1 LFLSTSLVRN
11 LCIASQKYE
20 VTQWLFDTFVT
31 MILALNKASLFF
43 GGRAIFNEIGFQ
55 INPADRI
62 GLVGRNGA
70 GKSTLLKLIAGDYA
84 LDGGSMSKAKEV
96 RIGFLRQDLKMDMDK
111 SIMDIARSAF
121 DEITRINARIEEI
134 NKEFETRTDY
144 ESDSYSALIVEVSDL
159 SERFGLLGGDSIDAD
174 VELVLKG
181 LGFDPEVFD
190 KPLHTF
196 SGGWR
201 MRAELARL
209 LLQKPELLLLDEPTN
224 HLDIES
230 IMWLEKHLS
239 ASNQT
244 LMVVSHDRTFLD
256 NVTNRT
262 IEISMGKAYDFN
274 APYSRYVEL
283 RAEIR
288 EKQMAAAKNQQREI
302 KQTEELIER
311 FKAKAS
317 KASFAQSLIKK
328 LDRMDRIEV
337 DVEDTDS
344 MNFKFQP
351 APRSGKVVAKAE
363 GVHKSYGDKLVLQ
376 GVDVEIERGD
386 RMAFV
391 GQNGQGKST
400 LVKALMQEIPAEGML
415 ELGHNVQVGYFA
427 QDQADE
433 LDGDKT
439 ALQTIEDASP
449 EEMRKHARSLLGS
462 FMFRGED
469 VEKKVKVLSG
479 GERGRLA
486 LCKLLLK
493 PINFLVMDE
502 PTNHLDMNSKDVL
515 KKSLLSFDGT
525 LLVVSHDRE
534 FLEGLV
540 TKTVEFRDHKVKT
553 LLGGIEYY
561 LEQRKLAD
569 MRAVEAKTAKSKAKK
584 KEEKD
589 LDESTGLSYKERK
602 QLEKEK
608 RNTAKKLGEVEE
620 NIENL
625 EQEIADWD
633 AQLADPK
640 GYQELMSNAEFYP
653 KYEKKKAELEAN
665 MELWEQLNLEKEEL
679 EQRLPAS

>member
-1 LFLSTSLVRN
+1 
-11 LCIASQKYE
+11 
-20 VTQWLFDTFVT
+20 

-43 GGRAIFNEIGFQ
+43 GGRAIFDEIGFQ
-55 INPADRI
+55 INPGDRI

-70 GKSTLLKLIAGDYA
+70 GKSTLLKLIAGDYS

-121 DEITRINARIEEI
+121 DEITKINIRIEEI

-144 ESDSYSALIVEVSDL
+144 ESDAYSRLIVELSEL

-181 LGFDPEVFD
+181 LGFEPEVFD
-190 KPLHTF
+190 HPLHTF

-239 ASNQT
+239 ESNQT

-262 IEISMGKAYDFN
+262 IEVSLGKAYDFN
-274 APYSRYVEL
+274 APYSRYVGL

-288 EKQMAAAKNQQREI
+288 EKQLAAAKNQQREI

-311 FKAKAS
+311 FRAKAN

-328 LDRMDRIEV
+328 LDRMERIEV

-344 MNFKFQP
+344 MNFRFQP

-363 GVHKSYGDKLVLQ
+363 DVHKSYGDKLVLS
-376 GVDVEIERGD
+376 GVDLEIERGD
-386 RMAFV
+386 RVAFV

-400 LVKALMQEIPAEGML
+400 LVKALMQDIPADGVL

-515 KKSLLSFDGT
+515 KKSLLGFDGT

-534 FLEGLV
+534 FLEGVV

-561 LEQRKLAD
+561 LEQRKLQD
-569 MRAVEAKTAKSKAKK
+569 MRAVEAKTAAKK
-584 KEEKD
+584 AEKAEKEVVANGASEG
-589 LDESTGLSYKERK
+589 GLSYKERK
-602 QLEKEK
+602 QLEKDQRNLTKRLEK
-608 RNTAKKLGEVEE
+608 VEE
-620 NIENL
+620 NIEKL
-625 EQEIADWD
+625 EEELAAWD
-633 AQLADPK
+633 EQLADPQ
-640 GYQELMSNAEFYP
+640 GYQELMSEADFYP
-653 KYEKKKAELEAN
+653 KYEQSKADLEAE
-665 MELWEQLNLEKEEL
+665 MELWEQLNLEKEQL
-679 EQRLPAS
+679 EQRLPA

>member
-1 LFLSTSLVRN
+1 
-11 LCIASQKYE
+11 
-20 VTQWLFDTFVT
+20 

-400 LVKALMQEIPAEGML
+400 LVKALMQEIPAEGVL

-584 KEEKD
+584 KEEKA

-633 AQLADPK
+633 TQLADPK
-640 GYQELMSNAEFYP
+640 GYQELMADAEFYP
-653 KYEKKKAELEAN
+653 KYEKKKAELEAS

>member
-1 LFLSTSLVRN
+1 
-11 LCIASQKYE
+11 
-20 VTQWLFDTFVT
+20 

-43 GGRAIFNEIGFQ
+43 GGRAIFDEIGFQ
-55 INPADRI
+55 INPGDRI

-84 LDGGSMSKAKEV
+84 LDGGSMSMAKEV
-96 RIGFLRQDLKMDMDK
+96 RIGFLRQDLKMDMHK
-111 SIMDIARSAF
+111 TIVQIARSAF
-121 DEITRINARIEEI
+121 EEVEKINVRIEEI
-134 NKEFETRTDY
+134 NAEFAVRTDY
-144 ESDSYSALIVEVSDL
+144 ESDGYGQLISEISDL
-159 SERFGLLGGDSIDAD
+159 SERFGMLGGDSLDAD

-181 LGFDPEVFD
+181 LGFVPEVFD
-190 KPLHTF
+190 QPLSTF

-230 IMWLEKHLS
+230 IMWLEKHLGES
-239 ASNQT
+239 SQT

-262 IEISMGKAYDFN
+262 IEVSMGKSYDFN
-274 APYSRYVEL
+274 ASYSKYVSL

-288 EKQMAAAKNQQREI
+288 EKQIAAAKNQAKEI

-311 FKAKAS
+311 FRAKAS

-328 LDRMDRIEV
+328 LDKMDRIEL
-337 DVEDTDS
+337 DQEDTSS
-344 MNFKFQP
+344 MHFKFQP
-351 APRSGKVVAKAE
+351 TPRSGKVVAKAE
-363 GVHKSYGDKLVLQ
+363 GVSKSYGDKLVLW
-376 GVDVEIERGD
+376 GVNLEVERGD
-386 RMAFV
+386 RVAFV

-400 LVKALMQEIPAEGML
+400 LVKALLKEITAEGTM

-433 LDGDKT
+433 LDGDRT
-439 ALQTIEDASP
+439 TLQTIEDASP
-449 EEMRKHARSLLGS
+449 EDMRKNARSLLGS

-469 VEKKVKVLSG
+469 ADKKVRVLSG

-486 LCKLLLK
+486 LCKLLLQ

-515 KKSLLSFDGT
+515 KKSLLGFDGT

-540 TKTVEFRDHKVKT
+540 TKTIEFRDQEVKT
-553 LLGGIEYY
+553 LLGGIEFY
-561 LEQRKLAD
+561 LEQRKLEN
-569 MRAVEAKTAKSKAKK
+569 MREVEAKTAVAKAKK
-584 KEEKD
+584 SEAKKV
-589 LDESTGLSYKERK
+589 DEDGVSYKDRK
-602 QLEKEK
+602 QLDKHK
-608 RNTAKKLGEVEE
+608 RNLTKKLERVEE
-620 NIENL
+620 EIENL
-625 EQEIADWD
+625 EAQIKTWD
-633 AQLADPK
+633 DQLADAN
-640 GYQELMSNAEFYP
+640 GYIELMKDTEFYP
-653 KYEKKKAELEAN
+653 KYEQKKAKLEAE
-665 MELWEQLNLEKEEL
+665 MELWEEVNIEKSDL
-679 EQRLPAS
+679 EQRYSVS

>member
-1 LFLSTSLVRN
+1 
-11 LCIASQKYE
+11 
-20 VTQWLFDTFVT
+20 
-31 MILALNKASLFF
+31 M
-43 GGRAIFNEIGFQ
+43 
-55 INPADRI
+55 
-62 GLVGRNGA
+62 GRNGA
-70 GKSTLLKLIAGDYA
+70 GKSTLLKLIAGDYS
-84 LDGGSMSKAKEV
+84 LDEGSISKAKEV

-111 SIMDIARSAF
+111 SIVEIARSAF
-121 DEITRINARIEEI
+121 DELTRINTRIEEI
-134 NKEFETRTDY
+134 NKAFEVRTDY
-144 ESDSYSALIVEVSDL
+144 ENESYAALIDELSEL

-181 LGFDPEVFD
+181 LGFTPETFE

-239 ASNQT
+239 ESNQT

-256 NVTNRT
+256 NVTTRT
-262 IEISMGKAYDFN
+262 IEITLGKAYDFN
-274 APYSRYVEL
+274 APYTRYVEL
-283 RAEIR
+283 RADLR
-288 EKQMAAAKNQQREI
+288 EKQLATAKNQEREI

-311 FKAKAS
+311 FRAKAS

-328 LDRMDRIEV
+328 LERMERIEV
-337 DVEDTDS
+337 DQEDTS
-344 MNFKFQP
+344 AMHFKFQP

-363 GVHKSYGDKLVLQ
+363 DVRKAYGENLVLR
-376 GVDVEIERGD
+376 GVDLEIERGD

-400 LVKALMQEIPAEGML
+400 LVKALLKEISAEGML

-433 LDGDKT
+433 LDGNLT
-439 ALQTIEDASP
+439 ALQTIENAAP

-540 TKTVEFRDHKVKT
+540 TKTVEFRDQRVKT
-553 LLGGIEYY
+553 LLGGIDYY
-561 LEQRKLAD
+561 LEQRKLEN
-569 MRAVEAKTAKSKAKK
+569 MRAVEAKSATEKKSKKAQKK
-584 KEEKD
+584 D
-589 LDESTGLSYKERK
+589 DGQLGYKERK
-602 QLEKEK
+602 QLEKDI
-608 RNTAKKLGEVEE
+608 RSLSRKLADVEAE
-620 NIENL
+620 IENL
-625 EQEIADWD
+625 EGTLEDWD
-633 AQLADPK
+633 AKLAEADS
-640 GYQELMSNAEFYP
+640 YMELMKDPDFYP
-653 KYEKKKAELEAN
+653 KYEKKK
-665 MELWEQLNLEKEEL
+665 EEL
-679 EQRLPAS
+679 ASKMNQWEDIQIEKDQLEQQLPS

>member
-1 LFLSTSLVRN
+1 
-11 LCIASQKYE
+11 
-20 VTQWLFDTFVT
+20 
-31 MILALNKASLFF
+31 MILALSKASLFF
-43 GGRAIFNEIGFQ
+43 GGRAIFDDIGFQ
-55 INPADRI
+55 INPGDRI

-70 GKSTLLKLIAGDYA
+70 GKSTLLKLIAGDYR
-84 LDGGSMSKAKEV
+84 LDSGTMSKAKEV
-96 RIGFLRQDLKMDMDK
+96 RVGFLRQDLKLDMDK
-111 SIMDIARSAF
+111 SIVEIARSAF
-121 DEITRINARIEEI
+121 DELTTINTRIEQI
-134 NKEFETRTDY
+134 NKEFESRTDY
-144 ESDSYSALIVEVSDL
+144 ESKSYSALIDELSEL
-159 SERFGLLGGDSIDAD
+159 SERFGLLGGDSVDAD

-181 LGFDPEVFD
+181 LGFTQQTFHN
-190 KPLHTF
+190 PLHTF

-239 ASNQT
+239 ESNQT

-256 NVTNRT
+256 NVTTRT
-262 IEISMGKAYDFN
+262 IEITLGKAYDFN
-274 APYSRYVEL
+274 AAYSRYIEL
-283 RAEIR
+283 RADLR
-288 EKQMAAAKNQQREI
+288 EKQLATAKNQEKEI

-311 FKAKAS
+311 FRAKAS

-328 LDRMDRIEV
+328 LDRMERIEV
-337 DVEDTDS
+337 DQEDTS
-344 MNFKFQP
+344 AMHFKFQP

-363 GVHKSYGDKLVLQ
+363 NVRKSYDTNLVLNK
-376 GVDVEIERGD
+376 VDLEIERGD

-400 LVKALMQEIPAEGML
+400 LVKALLKEISAEGIL
-415 ELGHNVQVGYFA
+415 TLGHNVHVGYFA

-433 LDGDKT
+433 LDGTLT
-439 ALQTIEDASP
+439 ALQTIENAAP
-449 EEMRKHARSLLGS
+449 EDMRKHARSLLGS

-469 VEKKVKVLSG
+469 VEKKVRVLSG

-515 KKSLLSFDGT
+515 KKSLLAFDGT

-540 TKTVEFRDHKVKT
+540 TKTVEFRDQQVKT

-561 LEQRKLAD
+561 LEQRKLKN
-569 MRAVEAKTAKSKAKK
+569 MRAVEAKSAAVKK
-584 KEEKD
+584 IKEAVQNEDKN
-589 LDESTGLSYKERK
+589 LGYKERK
-602 QLEKEK
+602 QLEKDL
-608 RNTAKKLGEVEE
+608 RSLTRKLESVEQE
-620 NIENL
+620 IENL
-625 EQEIADWD
+625 EARLEDLD
-633 AQLADPK
+633 RKLADSNE
-640 GYQELMSNAEFYP
+640 YMELMKDPDFYP
-653 KYEKKKAELEAN
+653 KYEK
-665 MELWEQLNLEKEEL
+665 QKEEL
-679 EQRLPAS
+679 SSKMNLWEEMQIKKDQLEHSLPS

>member
-1 LFLSTSLVRN
+1 
-11 LCIASQKYE
+11 
-20 VTQWLFDTFVT
+20 
-31 MILALNKASLFF
+31 MILALSKASLFF
-43 GGRAIFNEIGFQ
+43 GGRAIFDDIGFQ
-55 INPADRI
+55 INPGDRI

-70 GKSTLLKLIAGDYA
+70 GKSTLLKLIAGDYR
-84 LDGGSMSKAKEV
+84 LDSGTMSKAKEV
-96 RIGFLRQDLKMDMDK
+96 RVGFLRQDLKLDMDK
-111 SIMDIARSAF
+111 SIVEIARSAF
-121 DEITRINARIEEI
+121 DELTKINTRVEQI
-134 NKEFETRTDY
+134 NKEFESRTDY
-144 ESDSYSALIVEVSDL
+144 ESKSYSALIDELSEL
-159 SERFGLLGGDSIDAD
+159 SERFGLLGGDSVDAD

-181 LGFDPEVFD
+181 LGFTQQTFHN
-190 KPLHTF
+190 PLHTF

-239 ASNQT
+239 ESNQT

-256 NVTNRT
+256 NVTTRT
-262 IEISMGKAYDFN
+262 IEITLGKAYDFN
-274 APYSRYVEL
+274 AAYSRYIEL
-283 RAEIR
+283 RADLR
-288 EKQMAAAKNQQREI
+288 EKQLATAKNQEKEI

-311 FKAKAS
+311 FRAKAS

-328 LDRMDRIEV
+328 LDRMERIEV
-337 DVEDTDS
+337 DQEDTS
-344 MNFKFQP
+344 AMHFKFQP

-363 GVHKSYGDKLVLQ
+363 NVRKSYDTNLVLNK
-376 GVDVEIERGD
+376 VDLEIERGD

-400 LVKALMQEIPAEGML
+400 LVKALLKEISAEGIL
-415 ELGHNVQVGYFA
+415 TLGHNVHVGYFA

-433 LDGDKT
+433 LDGTLT
-439 ALQTIEDASP
+439 ALQTIENAAP
-449 EEMRKHARSLLGS
+449 EDMRKHARSLLGS

-469 VEKKVKVLSG
+469 VEKKVRVLSG

-515 KKSLLSFDGT
+515 KKSLLAFDGT

-540 TKTVEFRDHKVKT
+540 TKTVEFRDQQVKT

-561 LEQRKLAD
+561 LEQRKLKN
-569 MRAVEAKTAKSKAKK
+569 MRAVEAKSAAVKKNKRSGSK
-584 KEEKD
+584 
-589 LDESTGLSYKERK
+589 R
-602 QLEKEK
+602 
-608 RNTAKKLGEVEE
+608 R
-620 NIENL
+620 
-625 EQEIADWD
+625 
-633 AQLADPK
+633 
-640 GYQELMSNAEFYP
+640 
-653 KYEKKKAELEAN
+653 
-665 MELWEQLNLEKEEL
+665 
-679 EQRLPAS
+679 

>member
-1 LFLSTSLVRN
+1 
-11 LCIASQKYE
+11 
-20 VTQWLFDTFVT
+20 
-31 MILALNKASLFF
+31 MILALSKASLFF
-43 GGRAIFNEIGFQ
+43 GGRAIFDDIGFQ
-55 INPADRI
+55 INPGDRI

-70 GKSTLLKLIAGDYA
+70 GKSTLLKLIAGDYR
-84 LDGGSMSKAKEV
+84 LDSGTMSKAKEV
-96 RIGFLRQDLKMDMDK
+96 RVGFLRQDLKLDMDK
-111 SIMDIARSAF
+111 SIVEIARSAF
-121 DEITRINARIEEI
+121 DELTTINTRIEQI
-134 NKEFETRTDY
+134 NKEFESRTDY
-144 ESDSYSALIVEVSDL
+144 ESKSYSALIDELSEL
-159 SERFGLLGGDSIDAD
+159 SERFGLLGGDSVDAD

-181 LGFDPEVFD
+181 LGFTQQTFHN
-190 KPLHTF
+190 PLHTF

-239 ASNQT
+239 ESNQT

-256 NVTNRT
+256 NVTTRT
-262 IEISMGKAYDFN
+262 IEITLGKAYDFN
-274 APYSRYVEL
+274 AAYSRYIEL
-283 RAEIR
+283 RADLR
-288 EKQMAAAKNQQREI
+288 EKQLATAKNQEKEI

-311 FKAKAS
+311 FRAKAS

-328 LDRMDRIEV
+328 LDRMERIEV
-337 DVEDTDS
+337 DQEDTS
-344 MNFKFQP
+344 AMHFKFQP

-363 GVHKSYGDKLVLQ
+363 NVRKSYDTNLVLNK
-376 GVDVEIERGD
+376 VDLEIERGD

-400 LVKALMQEIPAEGML
+400 LVKALLKEISAEGIL
-415 ELGHNVQVGYFA
+415 TLGHNVHVGYFA

-433 LDGDKT
+433 LDGTLT
-439 ALQTIEDASP
+439 ALQTIENAAP
-449 EEMRKHARSLLGS
+449 EDMRKHARSLLGS

-469 VEKKVKVLSG
+469 VEKKVRVLSG

-515 KKSLLSFDGT
+515 KKSLLAFDGT

-540 TKTVEFRDHKVKT
+540 TKTVEFRDQQVKT

-561 LEQRKLAD
+561 LEQRKLKN
-569 MRAVEAKTAKSKAKK
+569 MRAVEAKSAAVKK
-584 KEEKD
+584 IKEAVKNEDKN
-589 LDESTGLSYKERK
+589 LGYKERK
-602 QLEKEK
+602 QLEKDL
-608 RNTAKKLGEVEE
+608 RSLTRKLESVEQE
-620 NIENL
+620 IENL
-625 EQEIADWD
+625 EARLEDWD
-633 AQLADPK
+633 RKLADSNA
-640 GYQELMSNAEFYP
+640 YMELMKDPDFYP
-653 KYEKKKAELEAN
+653 KYEK
-665 MELWEQLNLEKEEL
+665 QKEEL
-679 EQRLPAS
+679 SSKMNLWEEMQIKKDQLEHSLPS

>member
-1 LFLSTSLVRN
+1 
-11 LCIASQKYE
+11 
-20 VTQWLFDTFVT
+20 

-43 GGRAIFNEIGFQ
+43 GGRAIFDAIGFQ
-55 INPADRI
+55 INPGDRI

-70 GKSTLLKLIAGDYA
+70 GKSTLLKLIAGDYS
-84 LDGGSMSKAKEV
+84 LDEGSISKAKEV

-111 SIMDIARSAF
+111 SIVEIARSAF
-121 DEITRINARIEEI
+121 DELTRINTRIEEI
-134 NKEFETRTDY
+134 NKEFEVRTDY
-144 ESDSYSALIVEVSDL
+144 ESDSYAALIDELSEL

-181 LGFDPEVFD
+181 LGFTPETFE

-239 ASNQT
+239 ESNQT

-256 NVTNRT
+256 NVTTRT
-262 IEISMGKAYDFN
+262 IEITLGKAYDFN
-274 APYSRYVEL
+274 APYTRYVEL
-283 RAEIR
+283 RADLR
-288 EKQMAAAKNQQREI
+288 EKQLATAKNQEREI

-311 FKAKAS
+311 FRAKAS

-328 LDRMDRIEV
+328 LERMERIEV
-337 DVEDTDS
+337 DQEDTS
-344 MNFKFQP
+344 AMHFKFQP

-363 GVHKSYGDKLVLQ
+363 GVRKAYGENLVLR
-376 GVDVEIERGD
+376 GVDLEIERGD
-386 RMAFV
+386 RVAFV

-400 LVKALMQEIPAEGML
+400 LVKALLKEISAEGML

-433 LDGDKT
+433 LDGNLT
-439 ALQTIEDASP
+439 ALQTIENAAP

-540 TKTVEFRDHKVKT
+540 TKTVEFRDQRVKT
-553 LLGGIEYY
+553 LLGGIDYY
-561 LEQRKLAD
+561 LEQRKLED
-569 MRAVEAKTAKSKAKK
+569 MRAVEAKSATEKKSKKAQKK
-584 KEEKD
+584 D
-589 LDESTGLSYKERK
+589 DGQLGYKERK
-602 QLEKEK
+602 QLEKDI
-608 RNTAKKLGEVEE
+608 RSLTRKLADVEAE
-620 NIENL
+620 IENL
-625 EQEIADWD
+625 EETLEDWD
-633 AQLADPK
+633 AKLADADS
-640 GYQELMSNAEFYP
+640 YMELMKDPDFYP
-653 KYEKKKAELEAN
+653 KYEKKKEELASKMN
-665 MELWEQLNLEKEEL
+665 LWEDIQIEKDQL
-679 EQRLPAS
+679 EQQLPS

>member
-1 LFLSTSLVRN
+1 
-11 LCIASQKYE
+11 
-20 VTQWLFDTFVT
+20 

-43 GGRAIFNEIGFQ
+43 GGRAIFDAIGFQ
-55 INPADRI
+55 INPGDRI

-70 GKSTLLKLIAGDYA
+70 GKSTLLKLIAGDYS
-84 LDGGSMSKAKEV
+84 LDEGSISKAKEV

-111 SIMDIARSAF
+111 SIVEIARSAF
-121 DEITRINARIEEI
+121 DELTRINTRIEEI
-134 NKEFETRTDY
+134 NKEFEVRTDY
-144 ESDSYSALIVEVSDL
+144 ESESYAALIDELSEL

-181 LGFDPEVFD
+181 LGFTPETFE

-239 ASNQT
+239 ESNQT

-256 NVTNRT
+256 NVTTRT
-262 IEISMGKAYDFN
+262 IEITLGKAYDFN
-274 APYSRYVEL
+274 APYTRYVEL
-283 RAEIR
+283 RADLR
-288 EKQMAAAKNQQREI
+288 EKQLATAKNQEREI

-311 FKAKAS
+311 FRAKAS

-328 LDRMDRIEV
+328 LERMERIEV
-337 DVEDTDS
+337 DQEDTS
-344 MNFKFQP
+344 AMHFKFQP

-363 GVHKSYGDKLVLQ
+363 GVRKAYGENLVLR
-376 GVDVEIERGD
+376 GVDLEIERGD
-386 RMAFV
+386 RVAFV

-400 LVKALMQEIPAEGML
+400 LVKALLKEISAEGML

-433 LDGDKT
+433 LDGNLT
-439 ALQTIEDASP
+439 ALQTIENAAP

-540 TKTVEFRDHKVKT
+540 TKTVEFRDQRVKT
-553 LLGGIEYY
+553 LLGGIDYY
-561 LEQRKLAD
+561 LEQRKLED
-569 MRAVEAKTAKSKAKK
+569 MRAVEAKSATEKKSKKAQKK
-584 KEEKD
+584 D
-589 LDESTGLSYKERK
+589 DGQLGYKERK
-602 QLEKEK
+602 QLEKDI
-608 RNTAKKLGEVEE
+608 RSLTRKLADVEAE
-620 NIENL
+620 IENL
-625 EQEIADWD
+625 EGILEDWD
-633 AQLADPK
+633 AKLADADS
-640 GYQELMSNAEFYP
+640 YMELMKDPDFYP
-653 KYEKKKAELEAN
+653 KYEKKKEELASKMN
-665 MELWEQLNLEKEEL
+665 LWEDIQIEKDQL
-679 EQRLPAS
+679 EQQLPS

>member
-1 LFLSTSLVRN
+1 
-11 LCIASQKYE
+11 
-20 VTQWLFDTFVT
+20 
-31 MILALNKASLFF
+31 MLALNKASLFF
-43 GGRAIFNEIGFQ
+43 GGRAIFDEIGFQ
-55 INPADRI
+55 INPGDRI

-84 LDGGSMSKAKEV
+84 LDAGSMSMAKEV
-96 RIGFLRQDLKMDMDK
+96 RIGFLRQDLKMDMHK
-111 SIMDIARSAF
+111 TIVQIARSAF
-121 DEITRINARIEEI
+121 EEVERINVRIEEI
-134 NKEFETRTDY
+134 NAEFAVRTDY
-144 ESDSYSALIVEVSDL
+144 ESDSYGQLIGEISDL
-159 SERFGLLGGDSIDAD
+159 SERFGMLGGDSLDAD

-181 LGFDPEVFD
+181 LGFVPEVFD
-190 KPLHTF
+190 QPLNTF

-230 IMWLEKHLS
+230 IMWLEKHLGES
-239 ASNQT
+239 SQT

-262 IEISMGKAYDFN
+262 IEVSMGKSYDFN
-274 APYSRYVEL
+274 ASYSKYVSL

-288 EKQMAAAKNQQREI
+288 EKQIAAAKNQAKEI

-311 FKAKAS
+311 FRAKAS

-328 LDRMDRIEV
+328 LDKMDRIEL
-337 DVEDTDS
+337 DQEDTTS

-351 APRSGKVVAKAE
+351 TPRSGKVVAKAE
-363 GVHKSYGDKLVLQ
+363 GVSKSYGDKLVLR
-376 GVDVEIERGD
+376 GVDLEVERGD
-386 RMAFV
+386 RVAFV

-400 LVKALMQEIPAEGML
+400 LVKALLKEITAEGTM

-433 LDGDKT
+433 LDGDRT
-439 ALQTIEDASP
+439 TLQTIEDASP
-449 EEMRKHARSLLGS
+449 EDMRKNARSLLGS

-469 VEKKVKVLSG
+469 ADKKVRVLSG

-486 LCKLLLK
+486 LCKLLLQ

-515 KKSLLSFDGT
+515 KKSLLGFDGT

-540 TKTVEFRDHKVKT
+540 TKTIEFRDHEVKT
-553 LLGGIEYY
+553 LLGGIEFY
-561 LEQRKLAD
+561 LEQRKLEN
-569 MRAVEAKTAKSKAKK
+569 MREVEAKTAVAKAKK
-584 KEEKD
+584 SEAKKV
-589 LDESTGLSYKERK
+589 DEDGVSYKDRK
-602 QLEKEK
+602 QLEKHK
-608 RNTAKKLGEVEE
+608 RNLTKKLEKVEE
-620 NIENL
+620 EIEDL
-625 EQEIADWD
+625 EAQIKTWD
-633 AQLADPK
+633 DQLADAN
-640 GYQELMSNAEFYP
+640 GYIELMKDVEFYP
-653 KYEKKKAELEAN
+653 KYEQKKAKLEAE
-665 MELWEQLNLEKEEL
+665 MELWEKVNIEKEEL
-679 EQRLPAS
+679 EQRYSVS

>member
-1 LFLSTSLVRN
+1 
-11 LCIASQKYE
+11 
-20 VTQWLFDTFVT
+20 

-43 GGRAIFNEIGFQ
+43 GGRAIFDAIGFQ
-55 INPADRI
+55 INPGDRI

-70 GKSTLLKLIAGDYA
+70 GKSTLLKLIAGDYS

-111 SIMDIARSAF
+111 SIVEIARSAF
-121 DEITRINARIEEI
+121 DELTKINERIEEI
-134 NKEFETRTDY
+134 NKEFEVRTDY
-144 ESDSYSALIVEVSDL
+144 ESDSYADLINELSEL

-181 LGFDPEVFD
+181 LGFTPETFE

-239 ASNQT
+239 ESNQT

-256 NVTNRT
+256 NVTTRT
-262 IEISMGKAYDFN
+262 IEITLGKAYDFN
-274 APYSRYVEL
+274 APYTRYVEL
-283 RAEIR
+283 RADLR
-288 EKQMAAAKNQQREI
+288 EKQLATAKNQEREI

-311 FKAKAS
+311 FRAKAS

-328 LDRMDRIEV
+328 LERMERIEV
-337 DVEDTDS
+337 DQEDTS
-344 MNFKFQP
+344 AMHFKFQP

-363 GVHKSYGDKLVLQ
+363 GVHKAYGDHLVLR
-376 GVDVEIERGD
+376 GVDLEIERGD

-400 LVKALMQEIPAEGML
+400 LVKALLKEISAEGVL

-433 LDGDKT
+433 LDGNLT
-439 ALQTIEDASP
+439 ALQTIENAAP

-540 TKTVEFRDHKVKT
+540 TKTVEFRDQHVKT

-561 LEQRKLAD
+561 LEQRKLEN
-569 MRAVEAKTAKSKAKK
+569 MRAVEAKSVAQKKSK
-584 KEEKD
+584 KEQKNEEGQ
-589 LDESTGLSYKERK
+589 LGYKERK
-602 QLEKEK
+602 QLEKDIRSLTRKLSNVEAEIEK
-608 RNTAKKLGEVEE
+608 
-620 NIENL
+620 L
-625 EQEIADWD
+625 EGMLEDWD
-633 AQLADPK
+633 AKLADAQ
-640 GYQELMSNAEFYP
+640 GYMELMKDPDFYP
-653 KYEKKKAELEAN
+653 NYEKKKEELASK
-665 MELWEQLNLEKEEL
+665 MELWENIQLEKDQL
-679 EQRLPAS
+679 EQQLPS

>member
-1 LFLSTSLVRN
+1 
-11 LCIASQKYE
+11 
-20 VTQWLFDTFVT
+20 

-43 GGRAIFNEIGFQ
+43 GGRAIFDEIGFQ
-55 INPADRI
+55 INPGDRI

-84 LDGGSMSKAKEV
+84 LDGGSMSMAKEV
-96 RIGFLRQDLKMDMDK
+96 RIGFLRQDLKMDMHK
-111 SIMDIARSAF
+111 TIVQIARSAF
-121 DEITRINARIEEI
+121 EEVEKINVRIEEI
-134 NKEFETRTDY
+134 NAEFAVRTDY
-144 ESDSYSALIVEVSDL
+144 ESDSYGQLISEISDL
-159 SERFGLLGGDSIDAD
+159 SERFGMLGGDSLDAD

-181 LGFDPEVFD
+181 LGFVPEVFD
-190 KPLHTF
+190 QPLNTF

-230 IMWLEKHLS
+230 IMWLEKHLGES
-239 ASNQT
+239 SQT

-262 IEISMGKAYDFN
+262 IEVSMGKSYDFN
-274 APYSRYVEL
+274 ASYSKYVSL

-288 EKQMAAAKNQQREI
+288 EKQIAAAKNQAKEI

-311 FKAKAS
+311 FRAKAS

-328 LDRMDRIEV
+328 LDKMDRIEL
-337 DVEDTDS
+337 DQEDTTS

-351 APRSGKVVAKAE
+351 TPRSGKVVAKAE
-363 GVHKSYGDKLVLQ
+363 GVSKSYGDKLVLR
-376 GVDVEIERGD
+376 GVDLEVERGD
-386 RMAFV
+386 RVAFV

-400 LVKALMQEIPAEGML
+400 LVKALLKEITAEGTM

-433 LDGDKT
+433 LDGDRT
-439 ALQTIEDASP
+439 TLQTIEDASP
-449 EEMRKHARSLLGS
+449 EDMRKNARSLLGS

-469 VEKKVKVLSG
+469 ADKKVRVLSG

-486 LCKLLLK
+486 LCKLLLQ

-515 KKSLLSFDGT
+515 KKSLLGFDGT

-540 TKTVEFRDHKVKT
+540 TKTIEFRDHEVKT
-553 LLGGIEYY
+553 LLGGIEFY
-561 LEQRKLAD
+561 LEQRKLEN
-569 MRAVEAKTAKSKAKK
+569 MREVEAKTAVAKAKK
-584 KEEKD
+584 SEAKKV
-589 LDESTGLSYKERK
+589 DEDGVSYKDRK
-602 QLEKEK
+602 QLEKHK
-608 RNTAKKLGEVEE
+608 RNLTKKLEKVEE
-620 NIENL
+620 EIENL
-625 EQEIADWD
+625 EGQIKTWD
-633 AQLADPK
+633 VQLADAN
-640 GYQELMSNAEFYP
+640 GYIELMKDVEFYP
-653 KYEKKKAELEAN
+653 KYEQKKAKLEAE
-665 MELWEQLNLEKEEL
+665 MELWEKVNIEKEEL
-679 EQRLPAS
+679 E

>member
-1 LFLSTSLVRN
+1 
-11 LCIASQKYE
+11 
-20 VTQWLFDTFVT
+20 

-43 GGRAIFNEIGFQ
+43 GGRAIFDEIGFQ
-55 INPADRI
+55 INPGDRI

-84 LDGGSMSKAKEV
+84 LDGGSMSMAKEV
-96 RIGFLRQDLKMDMDK
+96 RIGFLRQDLKMDMHK
-111 SIMDIARSAF
+111 TIVQIARSAF
-121 DEITRINARIEEI
+121 EEVEKINVRIEEI
-134 NKEFETRTDY
+134 NAEFAVRTDY
-144 ESDSYSALIVEVSDL
+144 ESDSYGQLISEISDL
-159 SERFGLLGGDSIDAD
+159 SERFGMLGGDSLDAD

-181 LGFDPEVFD
+181 LGFVPEVFD
-190 KPLHTF
+190 QPLSTF

-230 IMWLEKHLS
+230 IMWLEKHLGES
-239 ASNQT
+239 SQT

-262 IEISMGKAYDFN
+262 IEVSMGKSYDFN
-274 APYSRYVEL
+274 ASYSKYVSL

-288 EKQMAAAKNQQREI
+288 EKQIAAAKNQAKEI

-311 FKAKAS
+311 FRAKAS

-328 LDRMDRIEV
+328 LDKMDRIEL
-337 DVEDTDS
+337 DQEDTSS

-351 APRSGKVVAKAE
+351 TPRSGKVVAKAE
-363 GVHKSYGDKLVLQ
+363 GVSKSYGDKLVLR
-376 GVDVEIERGD
+376 GVNLEVERGD
-386 RMAFV
+386 RVAFV

-400 LVKALMQEIPAEGML
+400 LVKALLKEITAEGTM

-433 LDGDKT
+433 LDGDRT
-439 ALQTIEDASP
+439 TLQTIEDASP
-449 EEMRKHARSLLGS
+449 EDMRKNARSLLGS

-469 VEKKVKVLSG
+469 ADKKVRVLSG

-486 LCKLLLK
+486 LCKLLLQ

-515 KKSLLSFDGT
+515 KKSLLGFDGT

-540 TKTVEFRDHKVKT
+540 TKTIEFRDHEVKT
-553 LLGGIEYY
+553 LLGGIEFY
-561 LEQRKLAD
+561 LEQRKLEN
-569 MRAVEAKTAKSKAKK
+569 MREVEAKTAVAKAKK
-584 KEEKD
+584 SEAKKV
-589 LDESTGLSYKERK
+589 DEDGVSYKDRK
-602 QLEKEK
+602 QLDKHK
-608 RNTAKKLGEVEE
+608 RNLTKKLERVEE
-620 NIENL
+620 EIENL
-625 EQEIADWD
+625 EAQIKTWD
-633 AQLADPK
+633 DQLADAN
-640 GYQELMSNAEFYP
+640 GYIELMKDTEFYP
-653 KYEKKKAELEAN
+653 KYEQKKAKLEAE
-665 MELWEQLNLEKEEL
+665 MELWEEVNIEKSDL
-679 EQRLPAS
+679 EQRYSVS